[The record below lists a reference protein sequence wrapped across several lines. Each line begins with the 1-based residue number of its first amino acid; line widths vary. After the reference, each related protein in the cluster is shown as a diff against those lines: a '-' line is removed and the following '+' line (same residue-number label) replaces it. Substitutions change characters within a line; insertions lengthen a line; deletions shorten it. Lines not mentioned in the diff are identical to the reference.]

1 MKRKLDNKLLDQLKE
16 KLEKEKKDLVEQ
28 LKTFATEDKKVKGD
42 WDTRFP
48 HRDGETGG
56 GALEK
61 EADEVEEYS
70 TLLPI
75 EHSLEK
81 RLKDVNLALEEIKK
95 SNYGICENCKE
106 PISIK
111 RLKVFPSAR
120 TCLQCKEVK

>member
-1 MKRKLDNKLLDQLKE
+1 MKRKLDKKLLDQLKE
-16 KLEKEKKDLVEQ
+16 KLEKEKKALEKQ
-28 LKTFATEDKKVKGD
+28 LKTFATEDKKLKGD

-48 HRDGETGG
+48 NWNGETGSS
-56 GALEK
+56 ALEK

-75 EHSLEK
+75 EHSLEN
-81 RLKDVNLALEEIKK
+81 RLRGINLALEKIKK
-95 SNYGICENCKE
+95 SNYGICENCKK

-120 TCLQCKEVK
+120 ICLRCKEVK